1 MDSNTFWGNP
11 FKKYRSDLA
20 NEIDFLRTVP
30 VFDLLS
36 NREKRKIHAL
46 LHVRKFSKDEIVFR
60 QGDPGVGLYIVREG
74 KCEVYSEYPDLTCKK
89 IAAMDTGDFFGE
101 ISLLNDSPRS
111 ATVVSTTETTLLGLF
126 RHDLLELMKS
136 DPRLGL
142 HLVYR
147 LSQIVAERLRIYNE
161 PPGK

>member
-1 MDSNTFWGNP
+1 MDINPFWGNP
-11 FKKYRSDLA
+11 FNRFRSDIS
-20 NEIDFLRTVP
+20 NELDFLGTVP

-36 NREKRKIHAL
+36 NREKRKIHVI
-46 LHVRKFSKDEIVFR
+46 LHLRKFSKDEIVVR

-89 IAAMDTGDFFGE
+89 IAVMNTGDFFGE

-111 ATVVSTTETTLLGLF
+111 ATVVSTTETKLLGLF

-147 LSQIVAERLRIYNE
+147 LSQIVAERLRFYNE
-161 PPGK
+161 ISGE